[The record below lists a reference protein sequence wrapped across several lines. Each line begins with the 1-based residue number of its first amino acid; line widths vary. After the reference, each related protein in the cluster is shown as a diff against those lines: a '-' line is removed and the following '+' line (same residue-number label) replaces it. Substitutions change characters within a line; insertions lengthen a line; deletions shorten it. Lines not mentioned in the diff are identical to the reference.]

1 MKNVPQK
8 LIKKT
13 IFVFKS
19 QKNQRLSSTDPTN
32 SSITIIATETFV
44 VPKKVD

>member
-1 MKNVPQK
+1 MKHIPQK

-13 IFVFKS
+13 AFVFKS

-32 SSITIIATETFV
+32 SSITVIATETFV
-44 VPKKVD
+44 ALKK